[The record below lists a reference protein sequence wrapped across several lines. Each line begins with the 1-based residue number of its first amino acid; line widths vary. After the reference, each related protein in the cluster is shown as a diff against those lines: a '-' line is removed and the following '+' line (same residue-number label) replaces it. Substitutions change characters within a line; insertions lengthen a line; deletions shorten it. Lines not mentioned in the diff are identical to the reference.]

1 MKKKISVLVLVLV
14 CSFPMNICAQNS
26 GLYLISGVSFLSSG
40 MTFDKDQN
48 GDYYSLSPQTLFL
61 SIGLGYKTNSG
72 FGLEFGAMVE
82 NVSLN
87 LKNNRDENNYDTG
100 ASALGVS
107 AYQCVPLTNEINWY
121 VSLSYRML
129 FSKVGFNEILIEP
142 IMLEYRRRNS
152 HWGFKLSVVSIEGL
166 IMPKESNSKDDLITG
181 GDPGSAGFGLGF
193 NSFPVRVSL
202 YF

>member
-1 MKKKISVLVLVLV
+1 MKKIISVLVLVLV

-82 NVSLN
+82 NGSLN
-87 LKNNRDENNYDTG
+87 LKNNRDAN
-100 ASALGVS
+100 
-107 AYQCVPLTNEINWY
+107 
-121 VSLSYRML
+121 R
-129 FSKVGFNEILIEP
+129 
-142 IMLEYRRRNS
+142 
-152 HWGFKLSVVSIEGL
+152 
-166 IMPKESNSKDDLITG
+166 
-181 GDPGSAGFGLGF
+181 
-193 NSFPVRVSL
+193 
-202 YF
+202 